1 VRVVTATVFAFV
13 LSKMTAAAS
22 SGSTGSDEGYLL
34 VIAFIVGV
42 LPETFLL
49 RLQELARTFVGQ
61 KIVGKKGQS
70 LVPLTYE
77 LHPLTNLEGIDIYDR
92 ARLTDEGVTNIEGLA
107 HHDFVDLLMKTR
119 IPVPRLIDWVD
130 QAILYLH
137 VSGNSGSGDNSDA
150 LERLRSY
157 GIRTA
162 TDLEETYRAAKKNG
176 TEAAFLA
183 ILPNPPGAPHG
194 PPRIQVIVQA
204 LADEEWMSG
213 LRHWYRAPI
222 ETGVMRYQA
231 AQ

>member
-1 VRVVTATVFAFV
+1 
-13 LSKMTAAAS
+13 M
-22 SGSTGSDEGYLL
+22 
-34 VIAFIVGV
+34 

-61 KIVGKKGQS
+61 KVVGKKGQS
-70 LVPLTYE
+70 LVPLIYE
-77 LHPLTNLEGIDIYDR
+77 PHPLTNLEGIDIYDR

-130 QAILYLH
+130 QAILKDS
-137 VSGNSGSGDNSDA
+137 V
-150 LERLRSY
+150 
-157 GIRTA
+157 
-162 TDLEETYRAAKKNG
+162 
-176 TEAAFLA
+176 
-183 ILPNPPGAPHG
+183 IL
-194 PPRIQVIVQA
+194 QA
-204 LADEEWMSG
+204 LADEEWMSR